1 MKISKYGR
9 KKNSLGFSRGFTVCE
24 KRCDLME
31 TEISFCVLS
40 KPFNSVNK
48 PFWFF
53 KGRKWLDDVIETTEE
68 TLDLGLLHQRGEKTH
83 LQTLTSVPTHPVPEL
98 ISSTFGDTRERP
110 ISSFR

>member
-1 MKISKYGR
+1 
-9 KKNSLGFSRGFTVCE
+9 
-24 KRCDLME
+24 ME